1 VTLEVRVLADDELP
15 ASVDVVRSALLAE
28 PGPLQ
33 AFDAERSGHESGRTH
48 GALEDGRLVGTA
60 GAFTF
65 DLTVPGGCRVPAAG
79 VTRVGVLATHTRRGA
94 LTTLMRAQLRDVRQ
108 RGEPVAVLR
117 ASEAAIYG
125 RFGYGAASRVA
136 SRELRRERG
145 RLRADAP
152 AGGTQLHFVDRATAA
167 EELPRRYDEV
177 VRRRPGTVSRP
188 PWFWRRHLALDRPE
202 GEGRPTYFVVADGGY
217 AWYSVADPGNWGP
230 EGKTA
235 VVHELEAADS
245 ATEADLW
252 RHVLSVDLVGPL
264 RLPERPVD
272 DLLLWLLDNPRHLR
286 TTAELDDL
294 WVRLVDVSAALAV
307 RRYDGEGRVLLEVD
321 DPFLP
326 EQGGTFELVVAGGE
340 ARCTRVEA
348 PADLALGTA
357 ALAAAY
363 LGGVRLVRLADAGL
377 VVERAPGA
385 LLRGDALFATARAP
399 WCGTM
404 F

>member
-1 VTLEVRVLADDELP
+1 MTLEVRVLADDELP

-28 PGPLQ
+28 PGPSQ

-48 GALEDGRLVGTA
+48 GALEDGRVVGTA

-65 DLTVPGGCRVPAAG
+65 DLTVPGGCRVPVAG

-326 EQGGTFELVVAGGE
+326 EEGGTFELLVGGGE
-340 ARCTRVEA
+340 ARCTRV
-348 PADLALGTA
+348 
-357 ALAAAY
+357 
-363 LGGVRLVRLADAGL
+363 
-377 VVERAPGA
+377 
-385 LLRGDALFATARAP
+385 
-399 WCGTM
+399 
-404 F
+404 